1 MTGTKRILFSGGG
14 TAGHLYP
21 ALAVSRSLRER
32 LPGIKIT
39 FVGSSRKLEKDLM
52 DFHKANFIPLKI
64 EGLKGRG
71 WKAIRGLVLLP
82 LAFLITLGILIKT
95 RPHLSI
101 GVGGYSSGPV
111 VLLSAWMGIPTLI
124 LEQNALPGFTNRL
137 LRRWV
142 KKAVVSFPGALKYFG
157 NKGVLIGNP
166 VREEFNFIPPKA
178 RSGILSVLVIGG
190 SQGSHF
196 LNMGITESLAT
207 LKPYREQLLFTH
219 QTGEKDLEWVQQ
231 RYDEEG
237 FSADVAAYYYDMAAT
252 LTNADLVIARAGA
265 TTVAELAAARKA
277 SVLVP
282 FAQAADDHQTLN
294 ARELES
300 VEGAEII
307 TEKEFTP
314 EVFACKIIHF
324 INHNERLDQMEQNLR
339 QLHKPGV
346 AGRIADLCFDLMAS
360 KSRRH

>member
-1 MTGTKRILFSGGG
+1 MTAARRVLFSGGG

-21 ALAVSRSLRER
+21 ALAVSRRLKER
-32 LPGIKIT
+32 LPGIKVT
-39 FVGSSRKLEKDLM
+39 FVGSSRKLEKNLM
-52 DFHKANFIPLKI
+52 DFHQADFIPLNI

-71 WKAIRGLVLLP
+71 WKALRGLALLP
-82 LAFLITLGILIKT
+82 FAFMKTLGILIRT

-111 VLLSAWMGIPTLI
+111 VLLSAWLGIPTLI

-142 KKAVVSFPGALKYFG
+142 DKAVVSFPGTLEYFG
-157 NKGVLIGNP
+157 DKGVLIGNP
-166 VREEFNFIPPKA
+166 VREEFSLIPPKT
-178 RSGILSVLVIGG
+178 RNRNLSVLVIGG

-196 LNMGITESLAT
+196 LNRGITASLPA
-207 LKPYREQLLFTH
+207 LKGCRERLLFTH
-219 QTGEKDLEWVQQ
+219 QTGEKDLEWVRQ
-231 RYDEEG
+231 RYEEEG
-237 FSADVAAYYYDMAAT
+237 FSADVEAFFYDLSST
-252 LTNADLVIARAGA
+252 LAGADLVIARAGA
-265 TTVAELAAARKA
+265 TTLAELAAARKA

-282 FAQAADDHQTLN
+282 FARAADDHQTLN

-300 VEGAEII
+300 VDGAEVI

-339 QLHKPGV
+339 RLHKPGV
-346 AGRIADLCFDLMAS
+346 AERITDLCFDLMAE
-360 KSRRH
+360 KTRRG